1 MSIIGTTLKSRIQY
15 LAKTKGLSLTKVEEQ
30 LGFGNG
36 TITKWDKSS
45 PSIDKLRQVAELL
58 NVSVDFL
65 LGDVFYNN
73 SPERYPYKE
82 NQGYY
87 DDPEVAQL
95 ANEIKN
101 DPELRILLDAKRS
114 LSKEDMESVINITKS
129 LLKKERGFED

>member
-1 MSIIGTTLKSRIQY
+1 MSDVGTTLKSRIQY
-15 LAKTKGLSLTKVEEQ
+15 LARKKGLSLTKIEEK

-36 TITKWDKSS
+36 TITKWDRSS
-45 PSIDKLRQVAELL
+45 PSIDKLRLVAELL
-58 NVSVDFL
+58 NVSIDFL

-73 SPERYPYKE
+73 SPELYPYKE
-82 NQGYY
+82 SQGYY

>member
-1 MSIIGTTLKSRIQY
+1 MSDIGTTLKSRIQY
-15 LAKTKGLSLTKVEEQ
+15 LARKKGLSLTKIEEH

-36 TITKWDKSS
+36 TITKWDRSS
-45 PSIDKLRQVAELL
+45 PRIDKLRQVAELL

-73 SPERYPYKE
+73 SPELYPYKE

-95 ANEIKN
+95 ANQIKN

>member
-1 MSIIGTTLKSRIQY
+1 MSDVGTTLKSRIQY
-15 LAKTKGLSLTKVEEQ
+15 LARKKGLSLTKIEEQ

-36 TITKWDKSS
+36 TITKWDRSS
-45 PSIDKLRQVAELL
+45 PSIDKLRLVAELL

-73 SPERYPYKE
+73 SPELYPYKE

-101 DPELRILLDAKRS
+101 DPELRLLLDAKRS

-129 LLKKERGFED
+129 LLRKERGFED